1 MARAYAELTFT
12 PAVREVQK
20 QQGSAKGYDK
30 FLAPKARGG
39 DRLGDAEIDFIIARD
54 GFYQA
59 TISETLRP
67 YVQFRGGPIGF
78 LQVLDDKTIAYADFR
93 GNRQYIS
100 TGNLNISDKISLI
113 LMDYPNQRRLKI
125 MGRAKQVDQAENP
138 KLVSSLEMPGYSA
151 LVERAVVIEI
161 DAFDWNCPQ
170 HIPQRL
176 TLEEFEPHITA
187 LRGQIAQLSQENQTL
202 KTKLESTK

>member
-20 QQGSAKGYDK
+20 RQGSAKGYDK
-30 FLAPKARGG
+30 FLAPNASGG
-39 DRLGDAEIDFIIARD
+39 DRLGDAEIEFIIARD

-67 YVQFRGGPIGF
+67 YVQFRGGPVGF
-78 LQVLDDKTIAYADFR
+78 LQVLDEKTIAYADFR

-100 TGNLNISDKISLI
+100 TGNINKNDKVSLI

-138 KLVSSLEMPGYSA
+138 KLVSSLESPGYSA
-151 LVERAVVIEI
+151 LVERAVVIDIE
-161 DAFDWNCPQ
+161 AFDWNCPQ

-176 TLEEFEPHITA
+176 TLQEFEPQITS
-187 LRGQIAQLSQENQTL
+187 LREQITILTEENQTL
-202 KTKLESTK
+202 KSKLESDT